1 MNGTTPLRMSHQ
13 KEDGTIEKGGC
24 SFRIVKGTHI
34 VYNTYNEKEPWLNL
48 RVKSNLKSDVIKQL
62 SDGTELKL
70 VAEGPT
76 WMYVYVLGQEDY
88 IEKGH
93 VSKKYVRELP

>member
-1 MNGTTPLRMSHQ
+1 MVASK
-13 KEDGTIEKGGC
+13 KEDVHL
-24 SFRIVKGTHI
+24 IVKGTHV

-48 RVKSNLKSDVIKQL
+48 REKSNLKSKVIRQL

-70 VAEGPT
+70 VEGPT

-93 VSKKYVRELP
+93 VSKNTFANFHSHYGQSPLPQ